1 MIYKELVTYQWQGI
15 DPISTFLDLLPN
27 KDIFFSFRPHLHLE
41 LHQKLRGDLAKL
53 GFLDRRGLTGEVCIQ
68 HYISHHQNLDQIY
81 YHSHGMLERL

>member
-27 KDIFFSFRPHLHLE
+27 KDIFFSFRLHLHFG
-41 LHQKLRGDLAKL
+41 LHQKLRDDLVKP
-53 GFLDRRGLTGEVCIQ
+53 GFLDLSRLTGEVCIQ
-68 HYISHHQNLDQIY
+68 HYISRHQNLYQIY